1 MTMSKVS
8 PLDADSDHDIM
19 SLDSFGSDSDIEM
32 DSDDEAGTI
41 SKQFDVGFITGSIE
55 RGESVLEQ
63 VKDRDVVLIVGKT
76 GTKKYRN
83 GRRASNNFFFARL
96 LTLFDKFKRP

>member
-19 SLDSFGSDSDIEM
+19 SLDSFDFDSDIEM
-32 DSDDEAGTI
+32 EGDDEAFGLVAGTI
-41 SKQFDVGFITGSIE
+41 SKQFDVGFIAGSIE

-76 GTKKYRN
+76 GTKN
-83 GRRASNNFFFARL
+83 
-96 LTLFDKFKRP
+96 